1 MSLVVAHP
9 RGSAVR
15 SSLPRSP
22 VPVRPNWLRAPIR
35 AGFVVIAIFFGGF
48 GTWAALAPLGSAVV
62 AHGSVIVDSKR
73 KSIQH
78 LEAGIVRDILVRD
91 GDRVTAGQTLM
102 RLDDTQAQA
111 NLQLVSGRYYA
122 ALAQAARLGAEAL
135 NSKTIEFP
143 EALLAHRGEVE
154 VARLIDAES
163 TIFQARL
170 DEMASQTKILEQR
183 DAQLNE
189 EVKGLQGQIASQT
202 RQIAL
207 INDEISDVT
216 QLFNKGLAQKPRLSQ
231 LQRNAAE
238 LEGQRSQ
245 NTAMIARARQN
256 MGDTQLHIVEL
267 TVSRVNDAVEALGET
282 QKDLFD
288 LGQQMQAA
296 RDVLDRMEIRA
307 PQDGIIV
314 NRAVNTVGGVVN
326 AGAPLMEIVPSLDKL
341 VIEARVELTDVD
353 KVRPELAAQIR
364 LLAFS
369 QRTTPT
375 VAGRVVWVSADR
387 IEDEKAKASYYTTRI
402 DVDQT
407 QLAALEGVRL
417 YPGMPVDV
425 MIETGKRT
433 MFQYLLA
440 PIENTFAHAMRE
452 Q

>member
-1 MSLVVAHP
+1 
-9 RGSAVR
+9 
-15 SSLPRSP
+15 
-22 VPVRPNWLRAPIR
+22 
-35 AGFVVIAIFFGGF
+35 
-48 GTWAALAPLGSAVV
+48 
-62 AHGSVIVDSKR
+62 
-73 KSIQH
+73 
-78 LEAGIVRDILVRD
+78 
-91 GDRVTAGQTLM
+91 
-102 RLDDTQAQA
+102 
-111 NLQLVSGRYYA
+111 
-122 ALAQAARLGAEAL
+122 
-135 NSKTIEFP
+135 
-143 EALLAHRGEVE
+143 
-154 VARLIDAES
+154 
-163 TIFQARL
+163 
-170 DEMASQTKILEQR
+170 
-183 DAQLNE
+183 
-189 EVKGLQGQIASQT
+189 
-202 RQIAL
+202 
-207 INDEISDVT
+207 
-216 QLFNKGLAQKPRLSQ
+216 
-231 LQRNAAE
+231 
-238 LEGQRSQ
+238 
-245 NTAMIARARQN
+245 MIARARQN

>member
-9 RGSAVR
+9 CGSAVR

-22 VPVRPNWLRAPIR
+22 IPVRPNWLRAPIR

-78 LEAGIVRDILVRD
+78 LEAGIVREILVQD
-91 GDRVTAGQTLM
+91 GDRVTAGQMLM
-102 RLDDTQAQA
+102 RLDDTQAR
-111 NLQLVSGRYYA
+111 VSGRYYA
-122 ALAQAARLGAEAL
+122 AMAQAARLGAEAL

-341 VIEARVELTDVD
+341 VIEARVELTDID
-353 KVRPELAAQIR
+353 KVRPELPAQIR

-407 QLAALEGVRL
+407 ELAALDGVRL
-417 YPGMPVDV
+417 HPGMPVDV